1 MPHNQSIVPASPTPQ
16 GHACCALKPSGAY
29 ALPTGRALSLKP
41 AAPSQLRITQ
51 GSAWVTL
58 PSMPGDHFLQAGD
71 TLRVAARDALVMEAW
86 QMPQGQTLYFDWD
99 PVPMYVP
106 APVPAHL
113 AAHTYAAKSVST
125 ITGRSWLRWATPAYP
140 RQSYCAAV
148 LAPLADLRLAV
159 VLGTGAV
166 ARLAAGLLGLVVGKL
181 LDAAIFIAVSRA
193 RASTV

>member
-1 MPHNQSIVPASPTPQ
+1 MLHAQSINPTSSTPQ
-16 GHACCALKPSGAY
+16 GHACCASKPSGAY

-41 AAPSQLRITQ
+41 ATPAQLRITQ

-58 PSMPGDHFLQAGD
+58 PSQPGDHFLQTGD
-71 TLRVAARDALVMEAW
+71 TLQVAACDALVMEAW
-86 QMPQGQTLYFDWD
+86 HMPQGQTLYFDWD
-99 PVPMYVP
+99 PVPMVIPAY
-106 APVPAHL
+106 APVNKLTASSAASTL
-113 AAHTYAAKSVST
+113 ASR
-125 ITGRSWLRWATPAYP
+125 GWLRLATPIYP

-166 ARLAAGLLGLVVGKL
+166 ARLAAGLLGLAVGKL
-181 LDAAIFIAVSRA
+181 LDVAIFIAVSRA